1 MDFHL
6 CNIHIMSINVMLVG
20 AGTICTTSKKFEN
33 RKYSFY
39 LIIVLYFYS
48 EKLFVG
54 SHIIDLIYYIYKL

>member
-39 LIIVLYFYS
+39 LIIVLYF
-48 EKLFVG
+48 VG